1 VSIFTG
7 AGGLGHSAQAV
18 TAAITANAAA
28 TPGHNHCLFAG
39 RAGCGL
45 GTFERDPLQRV
56 FHFARRLPAPL
67 RIFLQARLHH
77 PVQSFR
83 AHRLQFAY
91 RPWLVLQNRCNE
103 ARLAFCP
110 RTPACR

>member
-1 VSIFTG
+1 VSISLEP
-7 AGGLGHSAQAV
+7 AVLGHSAQAV

-39 RAGCGL
+39 RAGAGL
-45 GTFERDPLQRV
+45 GLSSAIHSSACFTSRADCQR
-56 FHFARRLPAPL
+56 RSGS
-67 RIFLQARLHH
+67 FLQARLHH

-91 RPWLVLQNRCNE
+91 RPWLGPSESMQ
-103 ARLAFCP
+103 
-110 RTPACR
+110 